1 MWFQQVQSNDWL
13 SEHWQLW
20 AWKNS
25 GPGYLVHACRF
36 WWRHSSWSTS
46 RLSWWHRRSQFFL
59 SGLRV
64 VIPTMFQFNI
74 VLLNPICL
82 TWLKWPIYMWF
93 TCLNLFIMVI
103 FQGNGLPEGKSKLD
117 GDGPTLFNITL
128 YLGRWASM
136 CYFDLFWG
144 SPGCLVFLACTQ
156 KRGSS
161 CSSMIRI
168 MLAIHLTLML
178 LSTSKHRN
186 DPFTKKWILT
196 GSGPMDPTACCSRSD
211 FVFLPRVTQ
220 DPLYYL
226 QGDPMVGFGSLEK
239 SRIPVPY
246 VSFRYSRVLNH
257 LKPT

>member
-1 MWFQQVQSNDWL
+1 
-13 SEHWQLW
+13 
-20 AWKNS
+20 
-25 GPGYLVHACRF
+25 
-36 WWRHSSWSTS
+36 
-46 RLSWWHRRSQFFL
+46 
-59 SGLRV
+59 
-64 VIPTMFQFNI
+64 
-74 VLLNPICL
+74 
-82 TWLKWPIYMWF
+82 
-93 TCLNLFIMVI
+93 
-103 FQGNGLPEGKSKLD
+103 
-117 GDGPTLFNITL
+117 
-128 YLGRWASM
+128 M

-257 LKPT
+257 LKPI